1 MVGFTIKRLVSG
13 LILLIAVATGTFFL
27 AHFAIPDPTVGLL
40 GTTATPAQQAALAHQ
55 IGTDRPLLV
64 QFWDWASRMV
74 VGDFGTSW
82 RSSLSVWSQVTL
94 KLPVTLSVVTLA
106 MILSAVFGGLFGIVA
121 GLRPGSI
128 IDKVVK
134 AASVVL
140 FALPGFWVSL
150 VLVIWFAVNL
160 RWFPAVGYVQPGHS
174 IGQWLGSITLPAISL
189 ALGAI
194 VMIAE
199 QLRNAMITTNNQDF
213 VRTLRSRGLSRPR
226 IVAHLLR
233 NAAPASVTV
242 LALMFV
248 GLLGGAIVVEQVFAL
263 PGIGA
268 LTNGSSQ
275 NGDIPILLGITVI
288 SVAFVVIVNF
298 VLDLVLG
305 WLNPKARVQ

>member
-1 MVGFTIKRLVSG
+1 MIRFTLSRLVSG
-13 LILLIAVATGTFFL
+13 IVLLVVVATATFFL
-27 AHFAIPDPTVGLL
+27 AHIAIPDPTAGLL
-40 GTTATPAQQAALAHQ
+40 GNTATPEQRAAFAHQ
-55 IGTDRPLLV
+55 IGTDRPIVV
-64 QFWDWASRMV
+64 QYLDWLRHLV
-74 VGDFGTSW
+74 VGDFGASW
-82 RSSLSVWSQVTL
+82 RNSLPVWQQIAM
-94 KLPVTLSVVTLA
+94 KLPVTLSVVTFA
-106 MILSAVFGGLFGIVA
+106 MVLSAVFGGALGIVA
-121 GLRPGSI
+121 GLRPGTI
-128 IDKVVK
+128 LDRVIKL
-134 AASVVL
+134 ASVVL

-150 VLVIWFAVNL
+150 ILVIWFAVQL
-160 RWFPAVGYVQPGHS
+160 RWFNAVGYVEPNESVVG
-174 IGQWLGSITLPAISL
+174 WLRSITLPAISL

-199 QLRNAMITTNNQDF
+199 QLRNAIINTSNQDF
-213 VRTLRSRGLSRPR
+213 VRTLRSRGLSRWR
-226 IVAHLLR
+226 IVAHLLK
-233 NAAPASVTV
+233 NAAPSSVTV

-298 VLDLVLG
+298 ALDLVLG